1 MMQSYTGMQKLQAEG
16 MENIPYD
23 TEDRATMQMLL
34 QRKANAERNEQDY
47 KRYLKEQEEWHH
59 QMEQQSKLRKEEER
73 QRRA

>member
-1 MMQSYTGMQKLQAEG
+1 
-16 MENIPYD
+16 
-23 TEDRATMQMLL
+23 MQMLL